1 MTPAHWVLG
10 DSTGPTQSF
19 TTGLRSP
26 FGPGARH
33 HTGSSPFINNFSSAR
48 ESLPSRYFTFTRRTR
63 ASIGSLF
70 LESWMSL
77 FFQDFLCHISIFWL
91 WMQEEFNCA
100 WLQKFVQSFPSPACW
115 HIFTQP
121 RIFVQIRRRKI
132 ILSTLLYLFSF
143 LYWAFFCLLPDM
155 RENII
160 SPLLFIFSPIYI
172 VKGLMILKI

>member
-19 TTGLRSP
+19 TTGLHSP

-33 HTGSSPFINNFSSAR
+33 HTGSSPFIKKNFLSPRISSLTLLHLHEKDAGQYR
-48 ESLPSRYFTFTRRTR
+48 FSLLGKLNEP
-63 ASIGSLF
+63 
-70 LESWMSL
+70 

-100 WLQKFVQSFPSPACW
+100 WLQKFVQSFSSPACW

-160 SPLLFIFSPIYI
+160 Q
-172 VKGLMILKI
+172 

>member
-1 MTPAHWVLG
+1 MTCGQFSFIDLYLYYICWLTITILMIDSMISYDARPLGLGGQHWS
-10 DSTGPTQSF
+10 DSKLHDRIAF
-19 TTGLRSP
+19 TLRSRCAP
-26 FGPGARH
+26 SH
-33 HTGSSPFINNFSSAR
+33 WIISIHKKISSAR

-77 FFQDFLCHISIFWL
+77 FFQEFLCHISIFWL

-100 WLQKFVQSFPSPACW
+100 WLQKFVQSFSSPACW

-121 RIFVQIRRRKI
+121 RIFVQIRRRKT

-143 LYWAFFCLLPDM
+143 L
-155 RENII
+155 
-160 SPLLFIFSPIYI
+160 
-172 VKGLMILKI
+172 

>member
-1 MTPAHWVLG
+1 MTPGHWVLG

-33 HTGSSPFINNFSSAR
+33 HTGSMDHLHSKKNFLSPRISSLTLLHLHEKDAGQYRFSLLGKLNEPFLSGFPL
-48 ESLPSRYFTFTRRTR
+48 SYF
-63 ASIGSLF
+63 
-70 LESWMSL
+70 
-77 FFQDFLCHISIFWL
+77 HILIV
-91 WMQEEFNCA
+91 MQEEFNCA
-100 WLQKFVQSFPSPACW
+100 WLQKFVQSFSSPACW

-143 LYWAFFCLLPDM
+143 LYIEPSFAFCL
-155 RENII
+155 I
-160 SPLLFIFSPIYI
+160 
-172 VKGLMILKI
+172 

>member
-77 FFQDFLCHISIFWL
+77 FFRISFVIFPYFDCGCRKSLIVPGFKSLSRVSLLQPAGIFSHSQEYLCKL
-91 WMQEEFNCA
+91 EEEKLFCQ
-100 WLQKFVQSFPSPACW
+100 LYFICSLSYKEPSFA
-115 HIFTQP
+115 
-121 RIFVQIRRRKI
+121 
-132 ILSTLLYLFSF
+132 
-143 LYWAFFCLLPDM
+143 FCLIWEKILF
-155 RENII
+155 
-160 SPLLFIFSPIYI
+160 SPLLFVFVPST
-172 VKGLMILKI
+172 